1 MGVLVLTFAEAG
13 QQINYHNGYSLGEK
27 DPWYGETRADVVAF
41 ASVALGRLTH
51 TLIPVVYR

>member
-1 MGVLVLTFAEAG
+1 MLTFAEAG